1 MTASAISLSN
11 THFAGQIAAVETRIL
26 VHGSPPP
33 STDLYANVLEIVD
46 KKIADNTFLSLPGAL
61 HILQSVKSTRLN
73 VAHGEHTI
81 LLRDFEAKYDDMV
94 EYLRLIDH
102 PDEAD
107 IVEAIKDKLLELKNS
122 GQEVSS
128 SSFPMIYSS

>member
-94 EYLRLIDH
+94 EYLRMTNH
-102 PDEAD
+102 PEDAD
-107 IVEAIKDKLLELKNS
+107 TVQDVKDKLVEFKNS
-122 GQEVSS
+122 GEEVRSS
-128 SSFPMIYSS
+128 DFPMLYSS